1 MSIGTGSLPLS
12 IGIISKCMEQKK
24 GRIEWLDAMRGFT
37 MLLVV
42 SYHVAQMSYGV
53 NIKASASLPFLVLFR
68 MPLFF
73 FVSGF
78 VAYKSSFVWSAG
90 NTPSLYFKTLR
101 GQVIPALVFLCIFIV
116 LRRNH
121 FDTAFLSAMRS
132 STKSGYWFTWVLLQ
146 MFTVYYAFSF
156 CVQRLPRRVQ
166 DGAVVTLWL
175 LSIVPYELCYL
186 PDVLNVNKSE
196 FLRASSLVETMRFM
210 HFFLLG
216 NIVHRYWQGCQKVM
230 DSVWFFPAV
239 SCVAF
244 LSCADIFHWHLFKSV
259 WTNLPRTLAMYS
271 LVSIVVSFFRYYQHW
286 FTESCATGRA
296 LQYVGKR
303 TLDVYLLHF
312 ILLPALPVVGRW
324 LDVAHPGFLVE
335 LVVTLVPASVVI
347 CFCLLISN
355 MLRISPFYR
364 LYLFGRK

>member
-1 MSIGTGSLPLS
+1 
-12 IGIISKCMEQKK
+12 
-24 GRIEWLDAMRGFT
+24 MRGFT

-42 SYHVAQMSYGV
+42 AYHVAQMSYGI

-78 VAYKSSFVWSAG
+78 VAYKCGFVWSVG
-90 NTPSLYFKTLR
+90 NTLSLYGKKLKV
-101 GQVIPALVFLCIFIV
+101 QVIPAVVFLCIFIV

-121 FDTAFLSAMRS
+121 FDTAFLASMKS

-146 MFTVYYAFSF
+146 MFTVYYIFSF
-156 CVQRLPRRVQ
+156 CIQRLPQRAQ
-166 DGAVVTLWL
+166 HAAVVALWL
-175 LSIVPYELCYL
+175 LSLVPYELCYL
-186 PDVLNVNKSE
+186 PHVLNVNKSE
-196 FLRASSLVETMRFM
+196 FLRMSSLVETMRFM

-216 NIVHRYWQGCQKVM
+216 NVVHRYWGGFQKVM
-230 DSVWFFPAV
+230 DSVWFFP
-239 SCVAF
+239 SICCMAF
-244 LSCADIFHWHLFKSV
+244 LCCADIFHWHTFRSE
-259 WTNLPRTLAMYS
+259 WTNLPRTVAMYS
-271 LVSIVVSFFRYYQHW
+271 LVMIVITFFRYYQNW
-286 FTESCATGRA
+286 FSETRPVGRA

-312 ILLPALPVVGRW
+312 ILLPTLPMVGKW
-324 LDVAHPGFLVE
+324 LNANHPGFVVE
-335 LVVTLVPASVVI
+335 TVVTLVPALLVI
-347 CFCLLISN
+347 CFCLFISN